1 MSSSVNSVF
10 DIAFW
15 LADRALNENEYLQPL
30 KLQYLLYLSQSYYAI
45 AYNGKKLF
53 PAIFVAEEEGPIEPS
68 LNRAWTRGR
77 PNFDGIEK
85 LNNNTKAFCD
95 SIWRRFGHHSAEH
108 LAKLCRKTPAYQ
120 IAYKI
125 EKRAEIIFE
134 QSTNVMSLGQELPE
148 LEQVVKPK
156 LVRSSNT
163 GRAVEVKAWSPRQL
177 EKKRKSTI

>member
-1 MSSSVNSVF
+1 MSHTVDSVF
-10 DIAFW
+10 DVAFW
-15 LADRALNENEYLQPL
+15 FADRALNENEYLQPL

-45 AYNGKKLF
+45 AYNGRKLF
-53 PAIFVAEEEGPIEPS
+53 PAIFVTGEEGPIEPS
-68 LNRAWTRGR
+68 LNRAWSRGR

-85 LNNNTKAFCD
+85 LNDDVKVFSD
-95 SIWRRFGHHSAEH
+95 SIWRRFGHHSAGH

-120 IAYKI
+120 TANKI
-125 EKRAEIIFE
+125 EKHAEIIFV
-134 QSTNVMSLGQELPE
+134 QSTNEMSLGQELPE

-177 EKKRKSTI
+177 EKKRKSKI